1 MCLQVGFVASF
12 VSKFSDTVSSEV
24 GKVVV
29 STSSRCMTK
38 SASYAFAWFTL
49 HDCQE
54 TWLMCAGCPS
64 LNTNITD
71 LSSLLAWTQQDC
83 WVEKP

>member
-1 MCLQVGFVASF
+1 
-12 VSKFSDTVSSEV
+12 
-24 GKVVV
+24 
-29 STSSRCMTK
+29 MTK

-83 WVEKP
+83 WVEKQRLPAMTQQFSNRLGACASTGLWEDDVFDNYT